1 MHVAKEDLNPLRGSY
16 ERTIVRLGGLARMHA
31 LVPGAVPAAGVAP
44 GGPAGVPCAQPLV
57 GGMVRKRVRG
67 GAFKI
72 KEFHIIGR
80 IDLVKFPHHF
90 ESS

>member
-1 MHVAKEDLNPLRGSY
+1 MHGAKEDLNPLRGSY

-57 GGMVRKRVRG
+57 GGDAAALLQRARPRQISKLCSSHFAPLALM
-67 GAFKI
+67 
-72 KEFHIIGR
+72 KET
-80 IDLVKFPHHF
+80 
-90 ESS
+90 